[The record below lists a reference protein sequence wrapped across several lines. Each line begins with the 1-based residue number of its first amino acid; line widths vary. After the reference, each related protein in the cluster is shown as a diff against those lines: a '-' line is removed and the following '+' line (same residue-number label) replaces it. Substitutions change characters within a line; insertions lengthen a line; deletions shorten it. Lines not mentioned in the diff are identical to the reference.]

1 MDVAVGRDGAPG
13 LLAPLLPSSSG
24 LWLGRAGGDDG
35 VVPGRLDGRGD
46 DPWKERNYRNTL
58 LLLLLLLL

>member
-35 VVPGRLDGRGD
+35 VVPGRLDGRSD

-58 LLLLLLLL
+58 LLLLLLL